1 MSKHTPGPW
10 VVDFSRDSNGVVD
23 CDDAVAICTSDDHN
37 LDVCAVW
44 NDIPEGSYEANAN
57 LIAAAPELL
66 AALHEAL
73 PFVNDDD
80 GAYKNGYAKKVEQ
93 RILAAI
99 NKAEG
104 KA

>member
-10 VVDFSRDSNGVVD
+10 EVIRQDDGSLAIVNNNGD
-23 CDDAVAICTSDDHN
+23 IITYAFDLSDDIN
-37 LDVCAVW
+37 ALQ
-44 NDIPEGSYEANAN
+44 NAN

-66 AALHEAL
+66 AALYEAL
-73 PFVNDDD
+73 PFINDDD
-80 GAYKNGYAKKVEQ
+80 GAYKAGYAKKVEQ